1 MSLLQPLQPL
11 AEAVHNG
18 SLGVSYA
25 GGWRCGAG
33 WSNREAGAGQRAAPG
48 LPLQPTAPPT
58 KKPPSGGGFLFLY
71 FIGVSK
77 ALQQLGIVRP
87 GSVRTAGA
95 SIGAVV
101 QLADHPGS
109 FGHDEFVAR
118 VGQVYEVCRAEHN
131 CMQVLD
137 ARIAQFTSPL
147 VERTWAGAN
156 GRACIS
162 ITLADQGPDAK
173 GASVC
178 SYSGPDDLLSAARAT
193 CYMPGWSGVAAALPF
208 RGRKAMDGALTQQNP

>member
-1 MSLLQPLQPL
+1 MVQP
-11 AEAVHNG
+11 G
-18 SLGVSYA
+18 SR
-25 GGWRCGAG
+25 GGPARSA
-33 WSNREAGAGQRAAPG
+33 RP
-48 LPLQPTAPPT
+48 APPT
-58 KKPPSGGGFLFLY
+58 NSAPHKKPPSGGGFLLLY

-77 ALQQLGIVRP
+77 ALQQLGIVCP

-109 FGHDEFVAR
+109 WGHDEFMTR
-118 VGQVYEVCRAEHN
+118 VGQVYEVCRAERN

-137 ARIAQFTSPL
+137 ARIAQFASPL

-156 GRACIS
+156 GRACMSIS
-162 ITLADQGPDAK
+162 LADEGPNAK

-193 CYMPGWSGVAAALPF
+193 CYMPGWSGVASALPF
-208 RGRKAMDGALTQQNP
+208 RGHKAMDGALTQQNP